1 VVVTV
6 ARHMPMVVAVVSG
19 VMLIH
24 TPCIL
29 EVMEVMEVTEGARQ
43 GVMEVAE
50 GQLQTE
56 VT

>member
-1 VVVTV
+1 
-6 ARHMPMVVAVVSG
+6 MPMVVAVVSG